1 MHITNTEGVKSMEAT
16 LNKKDLI
23 LSAALS
29 LFADR
34 GFDGTTVPMIAEA
47 AKVGAGTI
55 YRYFENKEAL
65 VNTLFKQGTLALTEA
80 TVGQL
85 YQEGD
90 DVRTQ
95 FRHFFYGMVTF
106 AKQDINGLHFL
117 VTHAQGW
124 YLTLENKQLFEQL
137 QKGLYAFCDY
147 GIEQKMIRSM
157 SSPVLIAIVFGAF
170 KELYN
175 AVRLGGVVLSAELI
189 EQVEECCWNAIEYKK

>member
-1 MHITNTEGVKSMEAT
+1 MEAT
-16 LNKKDLI
+16 LNKQDLI
-23 LSAALS
+23 LSAALQ

-34 GFDGTTVPMIAEA
+34 GFDGTTVPVIADA

-65 VNTLFKQGTLALTEA
+65 VNVLFEQGTVSLTEA

-85 YQEGD
+85 YRNGED
-90 DVRTQ
+90 IRTQ
-95 FRHFFYGMVTF
+95 FKRLFYGMVDF
-106 AKQDINGLHFL
+106 AKQDIHHLHFI

-124 YLTLENKQLFEQL
+124 YLTATNKQLFEQL
-137 QKGLYAFCDY
+137 QQGLYAFCDY
-147 GIEQKMIRSM
+147 GIKQQMIRSM
-157 SSPVLIAIVFGAF
+157 PSPVLIAIVFGAF

-189 EQVEECCWNAIEYKK
+189 EQVEECCWNAIEQKK

>member
-1 MHITNTEGVKSMEAT
+1 MEAT
-16 LNKKDLI
+16 LHKQDLI
-23 LSAALS
+23 LSAALQ

-34 GFDGTTVPMIAEA
+34 GFDGTTVPVIAEV

-65 VNTLFKQGTLALTEA
+65 VNVLFEQGTLSLTEA

-85 YQEGD
+85 YQNGE

-95 FRHFFYGMVTF
+95 FRRLFYGMVHF
-106 AKQDINGLHFL
+106 AKQDINHLHFI

-124 YLTLENKQLFEQL
+124 YLTAANKQLFEQL
-137 QKGLYAFCDY
+137 QHGLYAFCDY
-147 GIEQKMIRSM
+147 GIEQQMIRPLP
-157 SSPVLIAIVFGAF
+157 SPVLIAIVFGAF

-175 AVRLGGVVLSAELI
+175 AVRLGGVILSAELI
-189 EQVEECCWNAIEYKK
+189 EQVEECCWNAIEQKK